1 MCLDKPIKI
10 YDKPLKKIIA
20 YKHFTI
26 RRSGNRKY
34 IQDCYHNTFRKL
46 HRLYTAKKRF
56 IMYNKGYSEYISGFS
71 GYISGFHAYKN
82 LKDAK
87 INIILCCNPHDE
99 VFIVELYNV
108 KVLGLQFGKQIYVAE
123 RMKILRQ
130 ATKPMIIKK

>member
-10 YDKPLKKIIA
+10 YDKPLKKIVA

-26 RRSGNRKY
+26 RRRGNRKY

-56 IMYNKGYSEYISGFS
+56 IRYGNGCL

-82 LKDAK
+82 FNDAK

-108 KVLGLQFGKQIYVAE
+108 KVLGLQFGKPIYVAE